1 MPRKNEEYQM
11 EIIHSLQ
18 PFTKL
23 FLSVLCI
30 KVIVQ
35 NYLDLR
41 QKKSLQKNIQNV
53 PDYFVKIISL
63 EEHQKATKYN
73 LEKLS
78 FGKFIRSLKLITLL
92 LWTLG
97 GGLEY
102 LTFITTN
109 TQSDIIQSSNFF
121 ILFILIETLIGIPIS
136 WYSTFKIEEKY
147 GFNKTTYKVFVVDI
161 VKSLILTLLL
171 ALPLFIGILKI
182 LELMG
187 NLWWVYSW
195 TAFIGFQIILLFVYP
210 KFLAPIFNKFTPLE
224 NEELNH
230 EIQRLL
236 KKVDFS
242 AKEIFQMDASKRSTH
257 GNAYFT
263 GFGKN
268 KRIVFFD
275 TILNQMNNSEI
286 LAILAHEL
294 GHFKKKHILKSIIL
308 SFFSSLIVFYLL
320 SISINNQDFLSGHGL
335 NSNWPTASIILFT
348 MIFPVYSFL
357 LAPIGNLLSRRN
369 EFEAD
374 DFACLHTSA
383 KDLQSALIKLYKFN
397 YGALM
402 PDELYSKFYDSHPPA
417 MIRIKNIEKD
427 ITSRT

>member
-195 TAFIGFQIILLFVYP
+195 AAFIGFQIILLFVYP

-286 LAILAHEL
+286 LAI
-294 GHFKKKHILKSIIL
+294 
-308 SFFSSLIVFYLL
+308 
-320 SISINNQDFLSGHGL
+320 
-335 NSNWPTASIILFT
+335 
-348 MIFPVYSFL
+348 
-357 LAPIGNLLSRRN
+357 
-369 EFEAD
+369 
-374 DFACLHTSA
+374 
-383 KDLQSALIKLYKFN
+383 
-397 YGALM
+397 
-402 PDELYSKFYDSHPPA
+402 
-417 MIRIKNIEKD
+417 
-427 ITSRT
+427 